1 LSEFDG
7 KVVYKV
13 EADTS
18 GVDDAIKDTEQAFRD
33 AGKDID
39 KSGDKIAGVFKKIS
53 VAALAMKAAKAL
65 LDFGKEAVGLASDL
79 EEVQNVVDVTFGAN
93 NSTIESWAKNAGKQF
108 GLTEIQAKKFT
119 STIGAMLKSAGMA
132 GPEIVSMSTDL
143 AGLAA
148 DMASFYNLDF
158 DTAFQKIRSGISG
171 ETEPLKQLGI
181 NMSVANLEAFALT
194 QGITKSFE
202 AMSQS
207 EQTMLRYQYL
217 MQATADAQGDFARTS
232 DSFANSTRTFETN
245 IATLKANIG
254 SVLIPAVSGATQ
266 FVNDLFA
273 ALTPAQEQ
281 RTVLDDIADIDL
293 NTESKIKKI
302 EETQSSA
309 QILLS
314 ILKDIESIDPSAS
327 VGNTAEEAE
336 RLNPSVVSNWETFRD
351 AAKEAADNKG
361 NATGVKNVKNSANGL
376 SADKAGLWERLS
388 SSVTGILNA
397 NDASGA
403 AEAMSD
409 IKDSALVLTQSD
421 VKPWTDYA
429 DALKA
434 IDEAQQKAVTESKKP
449 LSGDEA
455 DETQRLVNV
464 ASRLGITLDSTANA
478 HELWL
483 ATCRQLV
490 DVLPGLNSIIN
501 TETGE
506 IEGGT
511 NAVNDYID
519 AWVKAEKARVYWN
532 AHRLKGEA
540 IAKEYQDV
548 YEEEVRVERLRRERE
563 RKAQAFEELGGIEE
577 YNKVFRTNTQ
587 GLEGNALAYWFG
599 TSNVSESPIG
609 AAYDELKALDEQ
621 LNTAEKNLEKR
632 TSARDKAFAEWEEDG
647 EIIRDLYGDVND
659 LTDAEEKNAKAT
671 ADMTDAVKSAEDA
684 LKSVADYIEQTR
696 EETRRSID
704 SVAKGFEEIQTPAQ
718 KARAEVS
725 DLKKALEEAG
735 DEASRDAIGK
745 SLRNAEQT
753 ANNAVKTIQSMNRGL
768 ESQIAYYD
776 RYNEMMETA
785 KGRGVSDEVLASLSD
800 GSQESFDYLEALVNA
815 SDGDIAKLNA
825 NYARLGQSKNTLT
838 DTLTQQKLSVDET
851 FNGLVESAQNAVAQ
865 LDQSEAA
872 GNAVA
877 NTVQGI
883 IDGLNSKYPA
893 LVSAVDGILAQIS
906 RLSGL
911 SFNFDLGGSGFVKS
925 GSSSTVR
932 GGETITPLAIGADYI
947 PFDGFLASLHEGEAV
962 LTAEE
967 NRAWQMFK
975 NGGSSTANSI
985 DYGRLSGEIWDKA
998 PSMGGNVYLD
1008 GQTVGR
1014 VMSAQQADSL
1024 RNLTRS
1030 GWRA

>member
-1 LSEFDG
+1 MSEFDG

-33 AGKDID
+33 AEKDID

-65 LDFGKEAVGLASDL
+65 VDFGKEAVGLASDL
-79 EEVQNVVDVTFGAN
+79 EEVQNVVDVTFGASSN
-93 NSTIESWAKNAGKQF
+93 TIETWAKNAGTQF

-132 GPEIVSMSTDL
+132 GPEIVTMSTDL

-158 DTAFQKIRSGISG
+158 ETAFQKIRSGISG

-232 DSFANSTRTFETN
+232 DGLANSTRTFETN

-254 SVLIPAVSGATQ
+254 SMLMPVVSGAIQ
-266 FVNDLFA
+266 LVNDLFA
-273 ALTPAQEQ
+273 ALAPEQEQ
-281 RTVLDDIADIDL
+281 RTFLDDLADIDL
-293 NTESKIKKI
+293 NAQQKITQIESTK
-302 EETQSSA
+302 EHAT
-309 QILLS
+309 ILLG
-314 ILKDIESIDPSAS
+314 ILRDIET
-327 VGNTAEEAE
+327 VNTSKGVSDATSEADK
-336 RLNPSVVSNWETFRD
+336 LKQTTVSNWKTLSE
-351 AAKEAADNKG
+351 AAKSVADNKG
-361 NATGVKNVKNSANGL
+361 TATGIKNAKNSANGL
-376 SADKAGLWERLS
+376 NAEKAGLWETLS
-388 SSVTGILNA
+388 SAVSGILNIG
-397 NDASGA
+397 DAS
-403 AEAMSD
+403 E
-409 IKDSALVLTQSD
+409 SANSISTIQESATKLTEENVS
-421 VKPWTDYA
+421 PWASYA
-429 DALKA
+429 DALERISGVAKTKTTDDSFFDSMKSATQDENRELGNLSALA
-434 IDEAQQKAVTESKKP
+434 IS
-449 LSGDEA
+449 
-455 DETQRLVNV
+455 
-464 ASRLGITLDSTANA
+464 LGINLDGITDAN
-478 HELWL
+478 ELWL
-483 ATCRQLV
+483 ATCRELV
-490 DVLPGLNSIIN
+490 QTIPGLSSIIN
-501 TETGE
+501 TQTGE

-511 NAVNDYID
+511 QAVEDYINAWEHMESGKVLWGAYNQKKALIDKEFADLPGLALD
-519 AWVKAEKARVYWN
+519 ALTA
-532 AHRLKGEA
+532 
-540 IAKEYQDV
+540 
-548 YEEEVRVERLRRERE
+548 RREVDKRLAEIGQTRE
-563 RKAQAFEELGGIEE
+563 SIFGLYSNQGRVNVTAQNGVKF
-577 YNKVFRTNTQ
+577 
-587 GLEGNALAYWFG
+587 
-599 TSNVSESPIG
+599 NVGEV
-609 AAYDELKALDEQ
+609 YDLIV
-621 LNTAEKNLEKR
+621 AENQATETLEKR
-632 TSARDKAFAEWEEDG
+632 RNALDGVVEQSEKEKEALLELYPELAEY
-647 EIIRDLYGDVND
+647 ITV
-659 LTDAEEKNAKAT
+659 TDEAEEATEELSEKVKN
-671 ADMTDAVKSAEDA
+671 AEDA

-696 EETRRSID
+696 EETKRSID

-745 SLRNAEQT
+745 SLRNAEQS

-776 RYNEMMETA
+776 KYNEMMETA

-800 GSQESFDYLEALVNA
+800 GSQESFDYLEALTNA
-815 SDGDIAKLNA
+815 SDGEIAKLNS

-872 GNAVA
+872 GSAVA

-893 LVSAVDGILAQIS
+893 LVSAVDGILAQLS
-906 RLSGL
+906 RLSGF
-911 SFNFDLGGSGFVKS
+911 SFNFGLGSSGFMKSGGSFVM
-925 GSSSTVR
+925 R

>member
-1 LSEFDG
+1 MSEFDG

-18 GVDDAIKDTEQAFRD
+18 GVDDAIRDTEQAFRD

-65 LDFGKEAVGLASDL
+65 VEFGKEAVGLASDL

-93 NSTIESWAKNAGKQF
+93 SSKIETWAKNAGTQF

-217 MQATADAQGDFARTS
+217 MYATADAQGDFARTS
-232 DSFANSTRTFETN
+232 DSLANSTRTFETN

-273 ALTPAQEQ
+273 ALTPEQEQ
-281 RTVLDDIADIDL
+281 RTVLDDIAEIDL

-671 ADMTDAVKSAEDA
+671 ADMTDAVKAAEDA
-684 LKSVADYIEQTR
+684 LKSVGDYIEQTR